1 MRRHGGL
8 RGKHSTENLLVRLIG
23 LPDRLIDYWSGKA
36 DEWRSS
42 RQIAKQADPLLI
54 PSEELRALRRAVK
67 KQEQASCVCHLP
79 ASELSARDA
88 ELVERIREETT
99 KANRNNVTRAKA
111 YWNIYHRR
119 PELHWA
125 FLAHMATRNS
135 GWNMTDL
142 KGEWFSRLLSDDEAH
157 HLFLFLERAN
167 ALIFHDAFPQLRLY
181 ESSLERGRSCFHLLP
196 AFGVSAFLR
205 PVWEQFWRC
214 RNPAL
219 LAVGL
224 IINEQHYIDKNV
236 ARNPTFQH
244 PVFDTPFFRAQS
256 LLQLN
261 TVLFPYQDAEKG
273 AGKAAG
279 LPPDAN
285 RLAGLVLEHF
295 TDLEERIEFG
305 KTLYAILFGVP
316 EVRKGAIRFASS
328 TAHTGSRADY
338 WPHLFSKTM
347 HHPPDVPYS
356 RKLDGCRLLPGQQP
370 VYSPVLAH
378 AWPDHAMEPP
388 EADDWFCDSDAL
400 RYFETP
406 ELPASFEWT
415 NEFGFALQ
423 KIELAVL
430 AKEKLQAKT

>member
-36 DEWRSS
+36 DGWRSS
-42 RQIAKQADPLLI
+42 RQMAKQADPLLI
-54 PSEELRALRRAVK
+54 PGEELRALRQAVK
-67 KQEQASCVCHLP
+67 KQELASCICHLP
-79 ASELSARDA
+79 ASELSAKDA
-88 ELVERIREETT
+88 ELVERIREETA

-125 FLAHMATRNS
+125 FLAHMVTRNS

-196 AFGVSAFLR
+196 AFGVSAFMR
-205 PVWEQFWRC
+205 PVWEQFWRS

-219 LAVGL
+219 LTVGL
-224 IINEQHYIDKNV
+224 IINEQHYIDKKV
-236 ARNPTFQH
+236 ARNKTFQH
-244 PVFDTPFFRAQS
+244 TVFDTPFFRAQS

-261 TVLFPYQDAEKG
+261 TVLFPYQDAEIG

-285 RLAGLVLEHF
+285 RLAGIVLENF

-316 EVRKGAIRFASS
+316 EVRNGAIRFAGS

-347 HHPPDVPYS
+347 HDPPDGPYS
-356 RKLDGCRLLPGQQP
+356 GKLDGCRLLPGQQP

-378 AWPDHAMEPP
+378 AWSDHAMEPP

-406 ELPASFEWT
+406 VLPASFELT

-430 AKEKLQAKT
+430 AKEKLLAKT